1 MAKALARKASRNLP
15 LDALR
20 GMIMIWMALDHAN
33 WFVAQQHSSGE
44 YWGGPSPQFPDA
56 LAFLTR
62 FVTHLSAPG
71 FFFLMGAGMMLFAR
85 SRMELGWDRARI
97 RMHFVLRGAL
107 LIALQLLLI
116 NRAWEFSPG
125 GWGLEIYF
133 GVLAALG
140 GAMILASFML
150 WWRPTVLLAISL
162 ALFVGMELLHPAPKA
177 WPAQLQG
184 PIDALNFIFLYSGG
198 DVRFWSNYPILAWL
212 ELVSFGLMFGALLH
226 RNAEKTLQLAWKIGA
241 GFLVVFMVL
250 RILDGFGN
258 IRPRPGDTWM
268 GFFNLVKYPP
278 SMTFTM
284 LTTGINLII
293 LWILHQTRRSL
304 RVVQEVLAVFGR
316 APLFFYIT
324 HLFLY
329 GAIGYVVSPSGMSIP
344 RMFPLWLLG
353 LLILYPA
360 TLWFGQLKRRQPA
373 RSVLR
378 FL

>member
-1 MAKALARKASRNLP
+1 
-15 LDALR
+15 
-20 GMIMIWMALDHAN
+20 
-33 WFVAQQHSSGE
+33 
-44 YWGGPSPQFPDA
+44 
-56 LAFLTR
+56 
-62 FVTHLSAPG
+62 
-71 FFFLMGAGMMLFAR
+71 
-85 SRMELGWDRARI
+85 
-97 RMHFVLRGAL
+97 
-107 LIALQLLLI
+107 
-116 NRAWEFSPG
+116 
-125 GWGLEIYF
+125 
-133 GVLAALG
+133 
-140 GAMILASFML
+140 
-150 WWRPTVLLAISL
+150 
-162 ALFVGMELLHPAPKA
+162 
-177 WPAQLQG
+177 
-184 PIDALNFIFLYSGG
+184 
-198 DVRFWSNYPILAWL
+198 
-212 ELVSFGLMFGALLH
+212 MFGALLH